1 MEVNQLMKNQKGII
15 VAIIVV
21 IALAG
26 IPLLSTSL
34 ETYLITVAVALL
46 AILLALFVRKRIKN
60 KLIMGHLGAVILFLF
75 LWYMDRFTNSNVS
88 YFAVVLYYLF
98 MWMFY
103 FMGKKK

>member
-1 MEVNQLMKNQKGII
+1 MKNQKGII

-21 IALAG
+21 IAFAG

-34 ETYLITVAVALL
+34 ETYLVTVAVALL

-60 KLIMGHLGAVILFLF
+60 KLIMGHLGAVILFVF

-88 YFAVVLYYLF
+88 YFAVVLYLLF